1 MSDKKIDILGTE
13 YRILYRTPEE
23 YEDLKEEDGGLCDSE
38 CRVIVMN
45 SKVSSESPSHKADLR
60 HEIIHAYLFESGLSF
75 NWTHPQ
81 MGHDETYVDWVAIQ
95 FPKLLK
101 TFTEVGC
108 L

>member
-1 MSDKKIDILGTE
+1 MNDFSVNILGTE
-13 YRILYRTPEE
+13 YQVLFRTPED
-23 YEDLKEEDGGLCDSE
+23 YEDLQEDNGGICDAE
-38 CRVIVMN
+38 KKVIVMN
-45 SKVSSESPSHKADLR
+45 SDTCSESSLYKSDLR
-60 HEIIHAYLFESGLSF
+60 HEIIHAYLFESGLSA